1 MRLGIFAEVTGSY
14 NAFDAWAYDKYIAP
28 AVQVWFDR
36 ASGELG
42 PVLGE
47 AKSLLDVG
55 CGGGHLLAHVA
66 ERYPGVSLHGIDLL
80 PKQVARANARLGAKG
95 LAGRVVEGSALDLP
109 YASGTIDV
117 VVSIAS
123 IKHWPDPE
131 RGLSE
136 CCRVL
141 RPGGTLLVV
150 EADRGT
156 RLEDLKSFVYDLRFP
171 RTVRPMLP
179 LLLPVVRTFV
189 HGQSRDLD
197 EMRALRTKNLIRCI
211 RTTHGKC
218 ATGGP
223 DGLDEMV
230 RFDHARGGRDRR
242 RRVLCIAPAGPTA
255 TPKCRDDS
263 QARRDSGDPERAC
276 RDREGLREGRGAVR
290 ERGVRRHDE
299 QRV

>member
-14 NAFDAWAYDKYIAP
+14 NSFDAWAYDRYIAP

-36 ASGELG
+36 ASAELG
-42 PVLGE
+42 PALGE
-47 AKSLLDVG
+47 ARSLLDVG

-66 ERYPGVSLHGIDLL
+66 DRYPGVSLHGIDLL
-80 PKQVARANARLGAKG
+80 PRQVARANARLGAKG
-95 LAGRVVEGSALDLP
+95 LGGRVVEGSALDLP
-109 YASGTIDV
+109 YAGGQFDV
-117 VVSIAS
+117 VVSVAS
-123 IKHWPDPE
+123 IKHWPEPE

-156 RLEDLKSFVYDLRFP
+156 RLDDLKSFVYDLRFP

-197 EMRALRTKNLIRCI
+197 EMRAL
-211 RTTHGKC
+211 G
-218 ATGGP
+218 ATLP
-223 DGLDEMV
+223 LDGLRVERV
-230 RFDHARGGRDRR
+230 PGTPALRLFGRKR
-242 RRVLCIAPAGPTA
+242 AEAG
-255 TPKCRDDS
+255 R
-263 QARRDSGDPERAC
+263 
-276 RDREGLREGRGAVR
+276 
-290 ERGVRRHDE
+290 
-299 QRV
+299 